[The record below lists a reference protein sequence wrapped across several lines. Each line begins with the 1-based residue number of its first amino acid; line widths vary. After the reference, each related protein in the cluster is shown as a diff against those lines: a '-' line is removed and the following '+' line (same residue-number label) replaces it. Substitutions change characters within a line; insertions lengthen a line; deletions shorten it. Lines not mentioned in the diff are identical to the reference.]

1 MRSRIAS
8 RSISQCYA
16 GLEVRVAV
24 EGAKVPAATLRK
36 LVPIY
41 QEGAVDE
48 DLLQEGRRSLR
59 EWFER
64 AGYFD
69 AQVSYT
75 ASDAPADETSHVRAP
90 TPQEWSLIKSI
101 AATTTDWWMW
111 NSPAINISARIFSGA
126 A

>member
-1 MRSRIAS
+1 MPLEVTFH
-8 RSISQCYA
+8 A

-24 EGAKVPAATLRK
+24 EGAKVPARTLRK

-48 DLLQEGRRSLR
+48 DLLQEGRRGLR

-69 AQVSYT
+69 AQVNYT
-75 ASDAPADETSHVRAP
+75 TS
-90 TPQEWSLIKSI
+90 E
-101 AATTTDWWMW
+101 
-111 NSPAINISARIFSGA
+111 SGRGEIGEYVA
-126 A
+126 NRRQTRHLPR